1 VALVLL
7 FLVLG
12 DIVMPLFRI
21 GRRWRGFTLIELLV
35 VIAIIAILIGLLL
48 PAVQK
53 VREAAGRI
61 SSTNNLKQMTL
72 ALHSYADANNGTLPV
87 GYQADGAGWNGPN
100 NNPPAP
106 AGGIEGTLQLET
118 LPYMEQ
124 GNTFNA
130 STTSWGGKL
139 GYQLEWAGSPRNI
152 KTLVAP
158 NDPTVPAS
166 NSYGYTSYRIN
177 AQVFSQPFGQ
187 PGHDQFGP
195 NTWGTKPRFPASI
208 SDGLSNT
215 VFFAEGFAIDGKPGS
230 GQSNDGN
237 PSFAWWEA
245 TPDPG
250 TGLRYG
256 PYFGIGM
263 TVNGPVPP
271 FTPPGTNPATVP
283 ASLWQLPNAF
293 NASGIQVGMGD
304 GSVRAVN
311 TGVSAS
317 TWYYACYPADGM
329 PLGSDW

>member
-1 VALVLL
+1 
-7 FLVLG
+7 
-12 DIVMPLFRI
+12 MPVFRL

-72 ALHSYADANNGTLPV
+72 ALHSYADANNGALPP
-87 GYQADGAGWNGPN
+87 GYSCEGNCWASPGGTEGPLFLY
-100 NNPPAP
+100 
-106 AGGIEGTLQLET
+106 I
-118 LPYMEQ
+118 LPYLEQ
-124 GNTFNA
+124 GNMHEAALTFNFPNGGA
-130 STTSWGGKL
+130 SGTPEGYL
-139 GYQLEWAGSPRNI
+139 GYQLEWQNKPRNV
-152 KTLVAP
+152 KSFVAP
-158 NDPTVPAS
+158 NDPSVPAS
-166 NSYGYTSYRIN
+166 NIYGYTSYRVN

-195 NTWGTKPRFPASI
+195 NSWGSRTRFPAAI

-215 VFFAEGFAIDGKPGS
+215 VFFAEGFAIDGRPGS

-271 FTPPGTNPATVP
+271 FTPPGTNAANVP
-283 ASLWQLPNAF
+283 ASQWQKPNAF

-304 GSVRAVN
+304 GSVRSVN
-311 TGVSAS
+311 TGVSTT
-317 TWYYACYPADGM
+317 TWFNACFPADGM